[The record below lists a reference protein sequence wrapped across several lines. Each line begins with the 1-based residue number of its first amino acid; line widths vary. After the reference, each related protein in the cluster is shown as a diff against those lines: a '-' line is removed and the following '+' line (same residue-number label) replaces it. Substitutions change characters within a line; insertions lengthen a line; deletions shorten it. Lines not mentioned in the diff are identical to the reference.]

1 MAVFPDIMLRKE
13 FAGFRSDPYFK
24 AIEFL
29 KGNDP
34 SYKTVYVSTEA
45 ANIIK
50 YRELCRVSSKMKE
63 SGFSKFM
70 PIKGMMLLNTLFS
83 DFQGIRQMA
92 DIDILVHPCEFGKVP
107 ELINRNNDFK
117 YKSNFPVHIRKYFGE
132 DISFYFNSTL
142 VELHSRIT
150 LVKFPGLI
158 EEIFEK
164 SEEKNNPDGE
174 IFIVPALEY
183 AAIIMLL
190 HDYSRGDFAD
200 LTFKRLLEFYIVI
213 HSCDLKKTKNIAQ
226 KYGIEQMLDCHLF
239 LIWTTLENT
248 FFDRYDFK
256 IIEEFGLIT
265 KHEKLNCFKVE
276 KPAYLQK
283 ALYGKRW
290 KYLKMRNIAA
300 GAFKFAIGKK
310 D

>member
-1 MAVFPDIMLRKE
+1 MTVFPDIILRKE
-13 FAGFRSDPYFK
+13 FAGFTADPYFK
-24 AIEFL
+24 SIEFL

-70 PIKGMMLLNTLFS
+70 PVKGMMLLNSLFF
-83 DFQGIRQMA
+83 DFPGIRQMA
-92 DIDILVHPCEFGKVP
+92 DIDILVHPDEFGKVP
-107 ELINRNNDFK
+107 ELINKNNDFK
-117 YKSNFPVHIRKYFGE
+117 YKSNFPLHIRKYFGE

-150 LVKFPGLI
+150 LVKFPRLI

-164 SEEKNNPDGE
+164 IEEKKNPDGE
-174 IFIVPALEY
+174 IFIAQPLEY
-183 AAIIMLL
+183 AAVIMLL
-190 HDYSRGDFAD
+190 HDYSRDDLAD

-213 HSCDLKKTKNIAQ
+213 SNCDFQKLKSIAE
-226 KYGIEQMLDCHLF
+226 KYGLHTMLDCHLF
-239 LIWTTLENT
+239 LIWTMLENT

-256 IIEEFGLIT
+256 IIEEFGFIERHAT
-265 KHEKLNCFKVE
+265 LNSFKVSNPS
-276 KPAYLQK
+276 KLQK
-283 ALYGKRW
+283 AVYGKRW
-290 KYLKMRNIAA
+290 KYLKMRNVAA
-300 GAFKFAIGKK
+300 GVFKFAIGKK

>member
-1 MAVFPDIMLRKE
+1 MAVFPEIILRKE

-24 AIEFL
+24 ALEFL

-70 PIKGMMLLNTLFS
+70 PVKGMMLLNTLFF
-83 DFQGIRQMA
+83 DFPGIRQMA
-92 DIDILVHPCEFGKVP
+92 DIDILVHPDEFGKVP

-117 YKSNFPVHIRKYFGE
+117 YKSNFPLHIRKYFGE

-164 SEEKNNPDGE
+164 SEEKKNPDKE
-174 IFIVPALEY
+174 TFSAPPLEY

-190 HDYSRGDFAD
+190 HDYSRDDLVD

-213 HSCDLKKTKNIAQ
+213 YSCDLKKIKGIAQ
-226 KYGIEQMLDCHLF
+226 KYGLHTMLNCHLF
-239 LIWTTLENT
+239 LIWTMLENT

-256 IIEEFGLIT
+256 IIEEFGFIERHAT
-265 KHEKLNCFKVE
+265 LNSFKVS
-276 KPAYLQK
+276 KPSKLRK
-283 ALYGKRW
+283 AVYGKRW

>member
-13 FAGFRSDPYFK
+13 FAGFQSDPYLK
-24 AIEFL
+24 AIGFI
-29 KGNDP
+29 KGGQP
-34 SYKTVYVSTEA
+34 SFKGGYVATEA

-50 YRELCRVSSKMKE
+50 YSHLRKITSKMKE

-70 PIKGMMLLNTLFS
+70 PVKGMMLLNTLFS

-92 DIDILVHPCEFGKVP
+92 DIDILVHPDEFGKVA
-107 ELINRNNDFK
+107 EFVNNNQEFN
-117 YKSNFPVHIRKYFGE
+117 YKSNYPVFLRKYFGE
-132 DISFYFNSTL
+132 DISFYFDSTL
-142 VELHSRIT
+142 VEIHSRIT

-164 SEEKNNPDGE
+164 SEEKSNPDGE
-174 IFIVPALEY
+174 IFIVPPLEY
-183 AAIIMLL
+183 AAVIMLL

-200 LTFKRLLEFYIVI
+200 LTFKRLLEFYIVAGN
-213 HSCDLKKTKNIAQ
+213 CDLQKLKSIAE
-226 KYGIEQMLDCHLF
+226 KYGLEQMLNCHLF
-239 LIWTTLENT
+239 LIWTMLDNT

-265 KHEKLNCFKVE
+265 KHERLNCFKVE
-276 KPAYLQK
+276 KPYNLQK

-300 GAFKFAIGKK
+300 GVFKFAIGKK